1 MKKFLL
7 LITTVIMATLST
19 FAQADSTAVAAEE
32 QVINVIAYFSKN
44 DTMTYTFTD
53 IEEKI
58 QANDTIQDHCIVENF
73 MVVVT
78 DSTSE
83 GYRLEISTIDY
94 EVEYAND
101 FQKQLYDQMMQLG
114 KDTKL
119 IVTTDE
125 MGVVQ
130 HIENWQE
137 IRDLNRRGIPMMF
150 DTLYAKLPGL
160 DSIMPRRPLE
170 SFLLLQYTTEQGIMQ
185 GSSEL
190 PLLFGL
196 HGKALTIGENK
207 VTSTN
212 ALGYPEEMTMV
223 VGYLKPKTE
232 YDYEEDYALYAQ
244 TECTVPSEDALE
256 LAKNALG
263 MVVSDKT
270 HDQMFGS
277 EGTME
282 EARNILGDEMKVT
295 LLESYEYFLNGWPKE
310 SSKLQTTTY
319 GQTQKRVLK
328 QVEWTSRVWK

>member
-58 QANDTIQDHCIVENF
+58 QGNDTIQDHCIVENF

-94 EVEYAND
+94 EVDYAND

-119 IVTTDE
+119 IVTIDE

-137 IRDLNRRGIPMMF
+137 IRGLNRRGIPMMF

-212 ALGYPEEMTMV
+212 ALGYPEEITMV

-244 TECTVPSEDALE
+244 TECIVPSEDALE

-310 SSKLQTTTY
+310 CCKLQTTTY